1 MKDNKIEI
9 VKDLVT
15 FGQGSSIR
23 QIANRVKIPYPNV
36 YNIIKKLELDDLV
49 TLEKIG
55 SAYRCSL
62 NKKVHPL
69 IFQAEYERTMDLL
82 EKNTDLKI
90 LNKKLYNLNF
100 PFVALIFGSYAKGTA
115 SKHSDIDLMIISEIN
130 REKEFERTINLL
142 PLDIHPT
149 TLSFDQFMNMAKTN
163 EFSVVSELLD
173 RNIILV
179 GIEDYYRMLEHVR
192 PRTNKNSGI
201 KF

>member
-1 MKDNKIEI
+1 
-9 VKDLVT
+9 
-15 FGQGSSIR
+15 
-23 QIANRVKIPYPNV
+23 
-36 YNIIKKLELDDLV
+36 
-49 TLEKIG
+49 
-55 SAYRCSL
+55 
-62 NKKVHPL
+62 
-69 IFQAEYERTMDLL
+69 
-82 EKNTDLKI
+82 
-90 LNKKLYNLNF
+90 
-100 PFVALIFGSYAKGTA
+100 
-115 SKHSDIDLMIISEIN
+115 MIISEIN

-201 KF
+201 EF